1 MAVLIQPLLFGFL
14 RELSEEAVEP
24 LAASQPEP
32 LPQRLR
38 ALGDEHRR
46 DHEHKLREQRAARA
60 AVRALGAWDVR
71 EMRDVRRLGT
81 LGWVR
86 RHTAAECVNPLQWL
100 CDARGLTLQV
110 VAQPMPNSARYT
122 PSPADLDAIR
132 EAQRLIG
139 NEELAERAY
148 TSVSS
153 IQRTLRGDGGYDAV
167 RALLVRVAREVV
179 AEEAAKAQPDT
190 AKAA

>member
-1 MAVLIQPLLFGFL
+1 
-14 RELSEEAVEP
+14 
-24 LAASQPEP
+24 
-32 LPQRLR
+32 
-38 ALGDEHRR
+38 
-46 DHEHKLREQRAARA
+46 
-60 AVRALGAWDVR
+60 
-71 EMRDVRRLGT
+71 
-81 LGWVR
+81 
-86 RHTAAECVNPLQWL
+86 
-100 CDARGLTLQV
+100 
-110 VAQPMPNSARYT
+110 MPNSARYT

-179 AEEAAKAQPDT
+179 AEEAAKKTKAHKVPSAQPPSSEPQPAT
-190 AKAA
+190 V